1 MRRQNRWEAKAF
13 AVFVHMEVALVPK
26 IEVEGRGTFE
36 VPEGKKLVLALE
48 DSGVDV
54 LHRCGGNLRCTT
66 CRVEVLEGD
75 VPPVSDAERAKMAEK
90 GHPEGQYRL
99 SCQIRVTGDM
109 KVRPVLTVSTAG
121 LDAGPRPAE

>member
-1 MRRQNRWEAKAF
+1 
-13 AVFVHMEVALVPK
+13 MEVAQVPK

-66 CRVEVLEGD
+66 CRVEILAGD
-75 VPPVSDAERAKMAEK
+75 PGPVSDAEHAKMAEK
-90 GHPEGQYRL
+90 GHAEGQFRL

-109 KVRPVLTVSTAG
+109 KVRPVLTVASAG
-121 LDAGPRPAE
+121 MDAGPRPVE